1 MQTGIIGLPQV
12 GKTTLFRILT
22 KAHVEGKGGAS
33 ATHVGVARV
42 PEPRLVELAKLYNP
56 KKTTYA
62 TVNYVDWGGM
72 QKERMRDAL
81 AQLREVD
88 VIAHVIRV
96 FDDPS
101 VPHSEGS
108 IDPLRDA
115 TNLDLELMLS
125 DHDQIT
131 RRLER
136 VDKDLKKK
144 RDPILEIEK
153 TALEKCKVHLEA
165 EKALRELELTP
176 EERKSIG
183 GFLFLSA
190 RPVLYV
196 LNLGDDEADKLD
208 TAVERHK
215 LSSLQGR
222 PNAAVVAICG
232 RLEAELS
239 EMDEKE
245 SAELLASYGLEEPG
259 LNRMIRATY
268 DLLGLIQFFTAGE
281 PEVRAWTIRKGAT
294 AVKAAGAIHS
304 DIEKGFIR
312 AEVVRWND
320 LLAVAFVEV
329 IPESV
334 RLSGE
339 SALLY
344 VLIGYFLVH
353 LFEHTLAPHFHF
365 GEETHCEEVSHYHA
379 RTSVL
384 VGMTIHTFFDGVAI
398 AAGFLVATWLGA
410 GVFFAVVL
418 HKVPEWVSV
427 ASGG

>member
-33 ATHVGVARV
+33 ATHVGVAKV
-42 PEPRLVELAKLYNP
+42 PEPRLVELAKLYSP
-56 KKTTYA
+56 KKITYA
-62 TVNYVDWGGM
+62 TVNYVDLGGM

-88 VIAHVIRV
+88 VIAHVIRA

-115 TNLDLELMLS
+115 TNLD
-125 DHDQIT
+125 
-131 RRLER
+131 
-136 VDKDLKKK
+136 
-144 RDPILEIEK
+144 IEK
-153 TALEKCKVHLEA
+153 GALEKCKAHVEA

-196 LNLGDDEADKLD
+196 LNVGDDEADKLD

-215 LSSLQGR
+215 LSALQGR

-239 EMDEKE
+239 EMEEKE
-245 SAELLASYGLEEPG
+245 AAELLASYGLKEPG
-259 LNRMIRATY
+259 LNRLIRATY

-320 LLAVAFVEV
+320 LLA
-329 IPESV
+329 
-334 RLSGE
+334 
-339 SALLY
+339 
-344 VLIGYFLVH
+344 
-353 LFEHTLAPHFHF
+353 
-365 GEETHCEEVSHYHA
+365 
-379 RTSVL
+379 
-384 VGMTIHTFFDGVAI
+384 
-398 AAGFLVATWLGA
+398 AG
-410 GVFFAVVL
+410 
-418 HKVPEWVSV
+418 SV
-427 ASGG
+427 AANHSTAPLPRE